1 MNECKQSN
9 LGLNKIIG
17 FYAMKKT
24 QQPTFTSV
32 LSINPYKETYFIGT
46 SGKLSQSKSMSFS
59 KTQYTMSFLNTNDFL
74 TALIGVS
81 KNIPDD
87 DLAFAI
93 ENKVYEELALDM
105 AIEYNIQFIESGHQ
119 LDEKERYFH
128 VFIVDPLTMDET
140 FEESIEKIKYLDQ
153 IVPVPLLLKGLYQR
167 EIVTEVGVHC
177 FIYFQDND
185 AFFTIYNDQ
194 EFVYTKSLKYS
205 IKMMH
210 ERFCELYGE
219 QVAFGLFMELL
230 SSDGLASENKEYQR
244 DLIKLF
250 GELFLH
256 INDVLTYAKRA
267 FELETIDQIYIGSQI
282 GAIAGLDEYSQTYLG
297 LVSKSF
303 DFDYGF
309 DTNGV
314 YVDQVHQMMHIY
326 TMTESDERYECNFS
340 LYPRPPKF
348 MQRASGKLISI
359 IGIAVVVAFAY
370 PVGFWG
376 LTFAE
381 ELNKSLLDTEFN
393 EVHSVKTTREATI
406 NLKTIEKNAVNKLVE
421 AEQSELDRQMNTLT
435 KIHDVKV
442 NYPMKAKLITE
453 FAGDL
458 NKYGVK
464 LQKLTYNE
472 KEAFK
477 GFTFHMVSQR
487 DKQITRLL
495 EYLTKKKTSRFH
507 FILEEITFDEEKQR
521 YLSEMKAVLK

>member
-1 MNECKQSN
+1 MN
-9 LGLNKIIG
+9 
-17 FYAMKKT
+17 KT

-32 LSINPYKETYFIGT
+32 LSINPYKETFYLGS
-46 SGKLSQSKSMSFS
+46 SGRLEQVKSINFS
-59 KTQYTMSFLNTNDFL
+59 KTQYTMSYLNTNDFL

-105 AIEYNIQFIESGHQ
+105 AVEYNVQFIESGHQ
-119 LDEKERYFH
+119 LDDKERYFH
-128 VFIVDPLTMDET
+128 VFIVDPLTVDET
-140 FEESIEKIKYLDQ
+140 FENTVNQIKYIDQ
-153 IVPVPLLLKGLYQR
+153 IVPVPLLMKGLYQR

-219 QVAFGLFMELL
+219 QVAFPLFMELL
-230 SSDGLASENKEYQR
+230 SSDGLSSDNKEYQR

-256 INDVLTYAKRA
+256 INDVLTYSKRA
-267 FELETIDQIYIGSQI
+267 FELESIDQIYIGSQI

-297 LVSKSF
+297 LISKPF

-309 DTNGV
+309 DTNNL
-314 YVDQVHQMMHIY
+314 YVDQVHQMMHLY
-326 TMTESDERYECNFS
+326 TMTESEERYECNFS

-348 MQRASGKLISI
+348 LQRSSGKLIAVV
-359 IGIAVVVAFAY
+359 GIALVFAFSYPVAF
-370 PVGFWG
+370 WS

-381 ELNKSLLDTEFN
+381 ELNKSLLDTEYN
-393 EVHSVKTTREATI
+393 ELHSIKTTREATI
-406 NLKTIEKNAVNKLVE
+406 NLKTVEKNAVTKLVD
-421 AEQSELDRQMNTLT
+421 AEQTELDRQMNTLS

-442 NYPMKAKLITE
+442 NYPMKAKLTTE
-453 FAGDL
+453 FAADL
-458 NKYGVK
+458 NKYNVK
-464 LQKLTYNE
+464 LQKLAYNE
-472 KEAFK
+472 TDDFK
-477 GFTFHMVSQR
+477 GFTFYMVSEK
-487 DKQITRLL
+487 DKEITLLL

-507 FILEEITFDEEKQR
+507 FVLEEIKFDEEKQR

>member
-1 MNECKQSN
+1 MS
-9 LGLNKIIG
+9 
-17 FYAMKKT
+17 KT

-32 LSINPYKETYFIGT
+32 LSINPYKETFYIGS
-46 SGKLSQSKSMSFS
+46 SGKLNQVKSASFS
-59 KTQYTMSFLNTNDFL
+59 KTQYTMSYLNTNDFL

-81 KNIPDD
+81 KNIPDE

-105 AIEYNIQFIESGHQ
+105 AIEYNVQYIESGHQ
-119 LDEKERYFH
+119 LDEKDRYFH

-140 FEESIEKIKYLDQ
+140 FETTVEKIKYIDQ

-177 FIYFQDND
+177 YIYFQDND

-219 QVAFGLFMELL
+219 QVGYTLFIELL
-230 SSDGLASENKEYQR
+230 SSDGLGSENKEYQR

-282 GAIAGLDEYSQTYLG
+282 GAITGLDEYSQTYLG
-297 LVSKSF
+297 LISKAF

-309 DTNGV
+309 DTKGQ
-314 YVDQVHQMMHIY
+314 YVDQVHQLMHLY
-326 TMTESDERYECNFS
+326 TMTESEERYECDFS

-348 MQRASGKLISI
+348 MQRASGKLIAVS
-359 IGIAVVVAFAY
+359 GIALVIAFAY
-370 PVGFWG
+370 PVGFWS

-381 ELNKSLLDTEFN
+381 EMNKAMLDTEYN
-393 EVHSVKTTREATI
+393 EVHSIKTTREATI
-406 NLKTIEKNAVNKLVE
+406 KLKTVEKNAVTKLVN
-421 AEQSELDRQMNTLT
+421 AEQAELDRQMDTLT

-442 NYPMKAKLITE
+442 NYPMKAKLTTE
-453 FAGDL
+453 FAADL
-458 NKYGVK
+458 NKYKVK
-464 LQKLTYNE
+464 LQKLSYHETEN
-472 KEAFK
+472 FK
-477 GFTFHMVSQR
+477 GFIFNMVSNK
-487 DKQITRLL
+487 DKDITLLL
-495 EYLTKKKTSRFH
+495 EYLTSKKTSRFY
-507 FILEEITFDEEKQR
+507 FILEEIEYDEEKKR

>member
-1 MNECKQSN
+1 MS
-9 LGLNKIIG
+9 
-17 FYAMKKT
+17 KT

-32 LSINPYKETYFIGT
+32 LSINPYKETFYVGS
-46 SGKLSQSKSMSFS
+46 SGKLEQVKSINFS
-59 KTQYTMSFLNTNDFL
+59 KTQYTMSYLNTHDFL

-81 KNIPDD
+81 KNIPDE

-105 AIEYNIQFIESGHQ
+105 AIEYNVQFIESGHQ

-140 FEESIEKIKYLDQ
+140 FETSVEKVKYIDQ

-177 FIYFQDND
+177 YIYFQDND

-194 EFVYTKSLKYS
+194 EFVYTKTLKYS

-219 QVAFGLFMELL
+219 QVNFSLFMELL
-230 SSDGLASENKEYQR
+230 SSEGLSSESKEYQR

-267 FELETIDQIYIGSQI
+267 FELETIDQIYIGSQL

-297 LVSKSF
+297 LISKSF

-309 DTNGV
+309 DTNGQ
-314 YVDQVHQMMHIY
+314 YVDQVHQLIHLY
-326 TMTESDERYECNFS
+326 TMTESEERYECNFS

-348 MQRASGKLISI
+348 MQRASGKLIAIS
-359 IGIAVVVAFAY
+359 GVALVLAFSY
-370 PVGFWG
+370 PVFFWS

-381 ELNKSLLDTEFN
+381 ELNKSMLDTEYN

-406 NLKTIEKNAVNKLVE
+406 NLKTVEKKAVTKLVD
-421 AEQSELDRQMNTLT
+421 AEQSELDRQMYTLA

-442 NYPMKAKLITE
+442 NYPMKAKLTTE
-453 FAGDL
+453 FAADL
-458 NKYGVK
+458 NKYKVK
-464 LQKLTYNE
+464 LQKLSYHET
-472 KEAFK
+472 KDFK
-477 GFTFHMVSQR
+477 GFTFSMISEK
-487 DKQITRLL
+487 DKDITLLL
-495 EYLTKKKTSRFH
+495 EYLTSKKTSRFH
-507 FILEEITFDEEKQR
+507 FILEEIAYDEEKKH

>member
-1 MNECKQSN
+1 MS
-9 LGLNKIIG
+9 
-17 FYAMKKT
+17 KT

-32 LSINPYKETYFIGT
+32 LSINPYKETFFVGS
-46 SGKLSQSKSMSFS
+46 SGKLEQVKSISFS
-59 KTQYTMSFLNTNDFL
+59 KTQYTMSYLNTHDFL

-81 KNIPDD
+81 KNIPDE

-105 AIEYNIQFIESGHQ
+105 AIEYNVQFIESGHQ

-140 FEESIEKIKYLDQ
+140 FETTVDKVKYIDQ

-177 FIYFQDND
+177 YIYFQDND

-194 EFVYTKSLKYS
+194 EFVYTKTLKYS

-219 QVAFGLFMELL
+219 QVSFALFMELL

-297 LVSKSF
+297 LISKSF

-309 DTNGV
+309 NTNGQ
-314 YVDQVHQMMHIY
+314 YVDQVHQLIHLY
-326 TMTESDERYECNFS
+326 TMTESEERYECNFS

-348 MQRASGKLISI
+348 MQRASGKLIAIS
-359 IGIAVVVAFAY
+359 GVALVLAFSYPVAF
-370 PVGFWG
+370 WS

-381 ELNKSLLDTEFN
+381 EMNKSMLDTEYN

-406 NLKTIEKNAVNKLVE
+406 KLKTVEKNAVTKLVD
-421 AEQSELDRQMNTLT
+421 AEQAELDRQMNTLT

-442 NYPMKAKLITE
+442 NYPMKAKLTTE
-453 FAGDL
+453 FAADL
-458 NKYGVK
+458 NKYKVK
-464 LQKLTYNE
+464 LQKLSYHETE
-472 KEAFK
+472 GFK
-477 GFTFHMVSQR
+477 GFTFNMISEK
-487 DKQITRLL
+487 DKDITLLL
-495 EYLTKKKTSRFH
+495 EYLTSKKTSRFH
-507 FILEEITFDEEKQR
+507 FILEEIAYDEEKKH

>member
-1 MNECKQSN
+1 MN
-9 LGLNKIIG
+9 
-17 FYAMKKT
+17 KT

-32 LSINPYKETYFIGT
+32 LSLNPYKESFYIGS
-46 SGKLSQSKSMSFS
+46 SGKLEQVRSINFS
-59 KTQYTMSFLNTNDFL
+59 KTQYAMSFLNTNDFL
-74 TALIGVS
+74 TALIGIS
-81 KNIPDD
+81 KNIPDE
-87 DLAFAI
+87 DLSFAI

-105 AIEYNIQFIESGHQ
+105 AVEYNIQFIESGHQ
-119 LDEKERYFH
+119 LDDKERYFH

-140 FEESIEKIKYLDQ
+140 FENIVDKIKYIDQ

-219 QVAFGLFMELL
+219 QIAYSLFIDLL
-230 SSDGLASENKEYQR
+230 SGAGLSSENKEHQR

-267 FELETIDQIYIGSQI
+267 FELESIDQVYIGSQI
-282 GAIAGLDEYSQTYLG
+282 GSIAGLDEYSQTYLG
-297 LVSKSF
+297 LISKPF

-309 DTNGV
+309 DTNSQ
-314 YVDQVHQMMHIY
+314 YVDQIHQLMHLY
-326 TMTESDERYECNFS
+326 TMTESEERYECNFS

-348 MQRASGKLISI
+348 LQRNSGKLIAVA
-359 IGIAVVVAFAY
+359 GIALVVAFAY
-370 PVGFWG
+370 PVTFWS

-381 ELNKSLLDTEFN
+381 ELNKAILDSEYA
-393 EVHSVKTTREATI
+393 EVHSIKTTREATI
-406 NLKTIEKNAVNKLVE
+406 NLKTVEKNAVTKLVQ
-421 AEQSELDRQMNTLT
+421 AEQEELDRQMNTLS
-435 KIHDVKV
+435 KIHEVKV
-442 NYPMKAKLITE
+442 NYPMKAKLTTE
-453 FAGDL
+453 FAADL
-458 NKYGVK
+458 NKYQVK
-464 LQKLTYNE
+464 LQKLTYHE
-472 KEAFK
+472 TDGFK
-477 GFTFHMVSQR
+477 GFTFYMISQK
-487 DKQITRLL
+487 DKDITRLL
-495 EYLTKKKTSRFH
+495 EYLTAKKTSRFH
-507 FILEEITFDEEKQR
+507 FMLEEILYDEEKKH

>member
-1 MNECKQSN
+1 MN
-9 LGLNKIIG
+9 
-17 FYAMKKT
+17 KT

-32 LSINPYKETYFIGT
+32 LSLNPYKETYYIGS
-46 SGKLSQSKSMSFS
+46 SGKLEQVTSINFS
-59 KTQYTMSFLNTNDFL
+59 KTQYAMSFLNTNDFL

-81 KNIPDD
+81 KNIPDE
-87 DLAFAI
+87 DLSFAI

-140 FEESIEKIKYLDQ
+140 FEKTVDQIKYIDQ

-177 FIYFQDND
+177 YIYFQDND

-219 QVAFGLFMELL
+219 QIAFALFIELL
-230 SSDGLASENKEYQR
+230 SGAGLSSENKEYQR

-267 FELETIDQIYIGSQI
+267 FELESVDQVYIGSQI
-282 GAIAGLDEYSQTYLG
+282 GSIAGLDEYSQTYLG
-297 LVSKSF
+297 LISKPF

-309 DTNGV
+309 DTNEQ
-314 YVDQVHQMMHIY
+314 YVDQIHQLIHLY
-326 TMTESDERYECNFS
+326 TMTESEERYECNFS

-348 MQRASGKLISI
+348 LQRNSGKLI
-359 IGIAVVVAFAY
+359 AVAGMALVVAFAY
-370 PVGFWG
+370 PVTFWS

-381 ELNKSLLDTEFN
+381 ELNKAILDSEYA
-393 EVHSVKTTREATI
+393 EVHSIKTTREATI
-406 NLKTIEKNAVNKLVE
+406 NLKTVEKNAVTKLVQ
-421 AEQSELDRQMNTLT
+421 AEQTELDRQMNTLA
-435 KIHDVKV
+435 KIHEVKV
-442 NYPMKAKLITE
+442 NYPMKAKLTTE
-453 FAGDL
+453 FAADL
-458 NKYGVK
+458 NKYKVK
-464 LQKLTYNE
+464 LQKLTYH
-472 KEAFK
+472 EAEGFK
-477 GFTFHMVSQR
+477 GFTFYMISQK
-487 DKQITRLL
+487 DKDITLLL
-495 EYLTKKKTSRFH
+495 EYLTSKKTSRFH
-507 FILEEITFDEEKQR
+507 FILEEIQYDEDKKH

>member
-1 MNECKQSN
+1 MSN
-9 LGLNKIIG
+9 
-17 FYAMKKT
+17 T

-32 LSINPYKETYFIGT
+32 LSINPYKETFYSGS
-46 SGKLSQSKSMSFS
+46 SGKLEQVKSINFS
-59 KTQYTMSFLNTNDFL
+59 KTQYTMAYLNTNDFL

-81 KNIPDD
+81 KNIPDE
-87 DLAFAI
+87 DLSFAI

-140 FEESIEKIKYLDQ
+140 FEASVEKIKYIDQ

-219 QVAFGLFMELL
+219 QVGFSLFMELL
-230 SSDGLASENKEYQR
+230 SSEGLGSENKEYQR

-297 LVSKSF
+297 LISKSF

-309 DTNGV
+309 DTNGQ
-314 YVDQVHQMMHIY
+314 YVDQVHQMMHLY
-326 TMTESDERYECNFS
+326 TMTESEERYECNFS
-340 LYPRPPKF
+340 IYPRPPKF
-348 MQRASGKLISI
+348 LQRASGKLIAIS
-359 IGIAVVVAFAY
+359 GIALVVAFSY
-370 PVGFWG
+370 PVFFWS

-381 ELNKSLLDTEFN
+381 ELNKSMLDTEYN
-393 EVHSVKTTREATI
+393 EVHSIKTTREATI
-406 NLKTIEKNAVNKLVE
+406 NLKTVEKKAVTKLVD
-421 AEQSELDRQMNTLT
+421 AEQAELDRQMSTLT

-442 NYPMKAKLITE
+442 NYPMKAKLTTE
-453 FAGDL
+453 FSADL
-458 NKYGVK
+458 NKFKVK
-464 LQKLTYNE
+464 LQKLSYHETEN
-472 KEAFK
+472 FK
-477 GFTFHMVSQR
+477 GYIFNMVSNK
-487 DKQITRLL
+487 DKDITRLL
-495 EYLTKKKTSRFH
+495 EYLTSKKTSRFY
-507 FILEEITFDEEKQR
+507 FILEEIAYDEEKKR

>member
-1 MNECKQSN
+1 MS
-9 LGLNKIIG
+9 
-17 FYAMKKT
+17 KT

-32 LSINPYKETYFIGT
+32 LSINPYKETFFIGS
-46 SGKLSQSKSMSFS
+46 SGKLEQVKSSSYSKS
-59 KTQYTMSFLNTNDFL
+59 QYVMAYLNTNDFL
-74 TALIGVS
+74 TALISVS
-81 KNIPDD
+81 KNIPDE
-87 DLAFAI
+87 DLSFAI

-140 FEESIEKIKYLDQ
+140 FENSVERVKYIDQ

-219 QVAFGLFMELL
+219 QVAFPLFMELL

-267 FELETIDQIYIGSQI
+267 FELESIDQIYIGSQI
-282 GAIAGLDEYSQTYLG
+282 GSIAGLDEYSQTYLG
-297 LVSKSF
+297 LISKSF

-309 DTNGV
+309 DTNGQ
-314 YVDQVHQMMHIY
+314 YVDQIHQLMHLY
-326 TMTESDERYECNFS
+326 TMTESEERYESNFS

-348 MQRASGKLISI
+348 LERASGKLIAISGVALVI
-359 IGIAVVVAFAY
+359 AFAY
-370 PVGFWG
+370 PVGFWS

-381 ELNKSLLDTEFN
+381 EMNKAMLDTEYN
-393 EVHSVKTTREATI
+393 EVHSIKTTREATI
-406 NLKTIEKNAVNKLVE
+406 NLKTIERDAVTKLVN
-421 AEQSELDRQMNTLT
+421 AEQAELDRQMNTLS

-442 NYPMKAKLITE
+442 NYPMKAKLTTE

-458 NKYGVK
+458 NRFKVK
-464 LQKLTYNE
+464 LQQLSYHETE
-472 KEAFK
+472 DFK
-477 GFTFHMVSQR
+477 GFTFYMISEK
-487 DKQITRLL
+487 DKDITRLL
-495 EYLTKKKTSRFH
+495 EYLTSKKTSRFH
-507 FILEEITFDEEKQR
+507 FVLEEIAYDEEKKR

>member
-1 MNECKQSN
+1 MS
-9 LGLNKIIG
+9 
-17 FYAMKKT
+17 KT

-32 LSINPYKETYFIGT
+32 LSINPYKETFFVGS
-46 SGKLSQSKSMSFS
+46 SGKLEQVKSISFS
-59 KTQYTMSFLNTNDFL
+59 KTQYTMSYLNTHDFL

-81 KNIPDD
+81 KNIPDE

-105 AIEYNIQFIESGHQ
+105 AIEYNVQFIESGHQ

-140 FEESIEKIKYLDQ
+140 FETTVDKVKYIDQ

-167 EIVTEVGVHC
+167 DIVTEVGVHC
-177 FIYFQDND
+177 YIYFQDND

-194 EFVYTKSLKYS
+194 EFVYTKTLKYS

-219 QVAFGLFMELL
+219 QVSFALFMELL

-297 LVSKSF
+297 LISKSF

-309 DTNGV
+309 NTNGQ
-314 YVDQVHQMMHIY
+314 YVDQVHQLIHLY
-326 TMTESDERYECNFS
+326 TMTESEERYECNFS

-348 MQRASGKLISI
+348 MQRASGKLIAIS
-359 IGIAVVVAFAY
+359 GVALVLAFSYPVAF
-370 PVGFWG
+370 WS

-381 ELNKSLLDTEFN
+381 EMNKSMLDTEYN

-406 NLKTIEKNAVNKLVE
+406 KLKTVEKNAVTKLVD
-421 AEQSELDRQMNTLT
+421 AEQAELDRQMNTLT

-442 NYPMKAKLITE
+442 NYPMKAKLTTE
-453 FAGDL
+453 FAADL
-458 NKYGVK
+458 NKYKVK
-464 LQKLTYNE
+464 LQKLSYHETE
-472 KEAFK
+472 DFK
-477 GFTFHMVSQR
+477 GFTFNMISEK
-487 DKQITRLL
+487 DKDITLLL
-495 EYLTKKKTSRFH
+495 EYLTSKKTSRFY
-507 FILEEITFDEEKQR
+507 FILEEIAYDEEKKH

>member
-1 MNECKQSN
+1 MS
-9 LGLNKIIG
+9 
-17 FYAMKKT
+17 KT

-32 LSINPYKETYFIGT
+32 LSINPYKETFFLGS
-46 SGKLSQSKSMSFS
+46 SGKLEQAKSISYSKS
-59 KTQYTMSFLNTNDFL
+59 QYVMAYLNTNDFL
-74 TALIGVS
+74 TALISVS
-81 KNIPDD
+81 KNIPDE
-87 DLAFAI
+87 DLTFAI

-105 AIEYNIQFIESGHQ
+105 AIEYSVQFVESAHQ

-140 FEESIEKIKYLDQ
+140 FESSVEKIKYIDQ

-177 FIYFQDND
+177 YIYFQDND

-219 QVAFGLFMELL
+219 QVAFSLFMELL

-282 GAIAGLDEYSQTYLG
+282 GSIAGLDEYSQTYLG
-297 LVSKSF
+297 LISKSF

-309 DTNGV
+309 ETNGQ
-314 YVDQVHQMMHIY
+314 YVDQIHQLMHLY
-326 TMTESDERYECNFS
+326 TMTESEERYESNFS
-340 LYPRPPKF
+340 VYPRPPKF
-348 MQRASGKLISI
+348 LQRASGKLIATT
-359 IGIAVVVAFAY
+359 AVALLVAFAY
-370 PVGFWG
+370 PAGFWG

-381 ELNKSLLDTEFN
+381 ELKKSILDTEYN
-393 EVHSVKTTREATI
+393 EVHSIKTTREATI
-406 NLKTIEKNAVNKLVE
+406 NLKTIERDAVTKLVN
-421 AEQSELDRQMNTLT
+421 AEQTELDRQMNTLT

-442 NYPMKAKLITE
+442 NYPMKAKLTTE
-453 FAGDL
+453 FAADL
-458 NKYGVK
+458 NKYKVK
-464 LQKLTYNE
+464 LQKLSYHE
-472 KEAFK
+472 SEGFK
-477 GFTFHMVSQR
+477 GFTFYMVSEK
-487 DKQITRLL
+487 DKDITRLL
-495 EYLTKKKTSRFH
+495 GYLTSKKTSRFN
-507 FILEEITFDEEKQR
+507 FRLEEIAYDEEKKR

>member
-1 MNECKQSN
+1 MS
-9 LGLNKIIG
+9 
-17 FYAMKKT
+17 KT

-32 LSINPYKETYFIGT
+32 LSINPYKESFYVGS
-46 SGKLSQSKSMSFS
+46 SGKLEQVKSINFS
-59 KTQYTMSFLNTNDFL
+59 KTQYTMAYLNTHDFL

-81 KNIPDD
+81 KNIPDE

-140 FEESIEKIKYLDQ
+140 FETTVDQVKYIDQ

-177 FIYFQDND
+177 YIYFQDND

-194 EFVYTKSLKYS
+194 EFVYTKTLKYS

-219 QVAFGLFMELL
+219 QVSFALFMELL
-230 SSDGLASENKEYQR
+230 SSEGLASENKEYQR

-297 LVSKSF
+297 LISKSF

-309 DTNGV
+309 DTNGQ
-314 YVDQVHQMMHIY
+314 YVDQVHQMIHLY
-326 TMTESDERYECNFS
+326 TMTESEERYECNFS

-348 MQRASGKLISI
+348 LQRASGKLIAIS
-359 IGIAVVVAFAY
+359 GIALVLAFSYPVAF
-370 PVGFWG
+370 WS

-381 ELNKSLLDTEFN
+381 ELNKSMLDTEYN

-406 NLKTIEKNAVNKLVE
+406 NLKTVEKNAVTKLVD
-421 AEQSELDRQMNTLT
+421 AEQTELDRQMNTLA

-442 NYPMKAKLITE
+442 NYPMKAKLATE
-453 FAGDL
+453 FAADL
-458 NKYGVK
+458 NKYKVK
-464 LQKLTYNE
+464 LQKLSYHET
-472 KEAFK
+472 KDFK
-477 GFTFHMVSQR
+477 GFTFSMISQK
-487 DKQITRLL
+487 DKDITLLL
-495 EYLTKKKTSRFH
+495 EYLTSKKTSRFH
-507 FILEEITFDEEKQR
+507 FILEEIAYDEEKKH

>member
-1 MNECKQSN
+1 MS
-9 LGLNKIIG
+9 
-17 FYAMKKT
+17 KT

-32 LSINPYKETYFIGT
+32 LSINPYKETFYSGS
-46 SGKLSQSKSMSFS
+46 SGKLEQVKSINFS
-59 KTQYTMSFLNTNDFL
+59 KTQYTMAYLNTNDFL

-81 KNIPDD
+81 KNIPDE

-105 AIEYNIQFIESGHQ
+105 AIEYNVQFIESGHQ

-140 FEESIEKIKYLDQ
+140 FEATVDKIKYIDQ

-177 FIYFQDND
+177 YIYFQDND

-219 QVAFGLFMELL
+219 QVGFSLFMELL
-230 SSDGLASENKEYQR
+230 SSEGLASENKEYQR

-282 GAIAGLDEYSQTYLG
+282 GAITGLDEYSQTYLG
-297 LVSKSF
+297 LISKSF

-309 DTNGV
+309 DTNGQ
-314 YVDQVHQMMHIY
+314 YVDQVHQMMHLY
-326 TMTESDERYECNFS
+326 TMTESEERYECNFS

-348 MQRASGKLISI
+348 LQRASGKLIAI
-359 IGIAVVVAFAY
+359 TGIALVVAFAY
-370 PVGFWG
+370 PVAFWS

-381 ELNKSLLDTEFN
+381 ELNKSMLDTEYN
-393 EVHSVKTTREATI
+393 EVHSIKTTREATI
-406 NLKTIEKNAVNKLVE
+406 NLKTVEKNAVTKLVD
-421 AEQSELDRQMNTLT
+421 AEQAELDRQMNTLT

-442 NYPMKAKLITE
+442 NYPMKAKLTTE
-453 FAGDL
+453 FSADL
-458 NKYGVK
+458 NKYKVK
-464 LQKLTYNE
+464 LQKLSYHETE
-472 KEAFK
+472 GFK
-477 GFTFHMVSQR
+477 GFIFNMVSEK
-487 DKQITRLL
+487 DKDITRLL
-495 EYLTKKKTSRFH
+495 EYLTSKKTSRFH
-507 FILEEITFDEEKQR
+507 FILEEIAYDEEKKR

>member
-1 MNECKQSN
+1 MSN
-9 LGLNKIIG
+9 
-17 FYAMKKT
+17 T

-32 LSINPYKETYFIGT
+32 LSINPYKETYYLGS
-46 SGKLSQSKSMSFS
+46 SGALEEVKSIDFS
-59 KTQYTMSFLNTNDFL
+59 KTQYTMSYLNTNDFL

-81 KNIPDD
+81 KNIPDE

-105 AIEYNIQFIESGHQ
+105 AVEYSIQFIESGHQ
-119 LDEKERYFH
+119 IDDKERYFH
-128 VFIVDPLTMDET
+128 IFIVDPLTMDET
-140 FEESIEKIKYLDQ
+140 FESTIEKIKYLDQ
-153 IVPVPLLLKGLYQR
+153 IVPVPLLIKGLYER
-167 EIVTEVGVHC
+167 EIVTDVGVHC
-177 FIYFQDND
+177 YIYFQDND

-205 IKMMH
+205 IKLMH

-219 QVAFGLFMELL
+219 QVNYDLFMELL

-282 GAIAGLDEYSQTYLG
+282 GSIAGLDEYSQTYLG
-297 LVSKSF
+297 LTSKSF

-309 DTNGV
+309 DTNGK
-314 YVDQVHQMMHIY
+314 YVDQIHQLMHLY
-326 TMTESDERYECNFS
+326 TMTDSEERYECNFS
-340 LYPRPPKF
+340 IYPRPPKF
-348 MQRASGKLISI
+348 MDRASGKLIVI
-359 IGIAVVVAFAY
+359 AGIALVVAFAY
-370 PVGFWG
+370 PVAFWS

-381 ELNKSLLDTEFN
+381 QLNKSLLDTEYN
-393 EVHSVKTTREATI
+393 EVHSIKTTREATI
-406 NLKTIEKNAVNKLVE
+406 NLKTIERNAVKKLVDE
-421 AEQSELDRQMNTLT
+421 EKSELDRQMNTLT

-458 NKYGVK
+458 NRFKVK
-464 LQKLTYNE
+464 LQKLSYHETGD
-472 KEAFK
+472 FK
-477 GFTFHMVSQR
+477 GFTFYMISKK
-487 DKQITRLL
+487 DKDITRLL
-495 EYLTKKKTSRFH
+495 EYLTAKKTSRFL
-507 FILEEITFDEEKQR
+507 FKLEEIAYDEEKKQ

>member
-1 MNECKQSN
+1 MSN
-9 LGLNKIIG
+9 
-17 FYAMKKT
+17 T

-32 LSINPYKETYFIGT
+32 LSINPYKETFYVGS
-46 SGKLSQSKSMSFS
+46 SGKLAQVKSASFS
-59 KTQYTMSFLNTNDFL
+59 KTQYTMAYLNTNDFL

-81 KNIPDD
+81 KNIPDE

-105 AIEYNIQFIESGHQ
+105 AIEYNVQFIESGHQ
-119 LDEKERYFH
+119 LDEKERFFH

-140 FEESIEKIKYLDQ
+140 FETTVDDIKYIDQ
-153 IVPVPLLLKGLYQR
+153 IVPVPLLIKGLYQR

-177 FIYFQDND
+177 YIYFQDND

-205 IKMMH
+205 IKLMH

-219 QVAFGLFMELL
+219 QVSVALFMELL
-230 SSDGLASENKEYQR
+230 SSDGLSSENKEYQR

-282 GAIAGLDEYSQTYLG
+282 GSIAGLDEYSQTYLG
-297 LVSKSF
+297 LISKSF

-309 DTNGV
+309 DTNGQ
-314 YVDQVHQMMHIY
+314 YVDQVHQMMHLY
-326 TMTESDERYECNFS
+326 TMTESEERYECNFS

-348 MQRASGKLISI
+348 MQRASGKLIAVS
-359 IGIAVVVAFAY
+359 GIALLVAFSY
-370 PVGFWG
+370 PVAFWS

-381 ELNKSLLDTEFN
+381 ELNKSLLDTEYN
-393 EVHSVKTTREATI
+393 EVHSIKTTREATI
-406 NLKTIEKNAVNKLVE
+406 NLKTVEKNAVTKLVE
-421 AEQSELDRQMNTLT
+421 AEQTELDRQMNTLS

-453 FAGDL
+453 FAADL
-458 NKYGVK
+458 NKYNVK
-464 LQKLTYNE
+464 LVELAYNE
-472 KEAFK
+472 TEEFK
-477 GFTFHMVSQR
+477 GFTFYMISHT
-487 DKQITRLL
+487 DKDITRLL
-495 EYLTKKKTSRFH
+495 EYLTKKKTTRFH
-507 FILEEITFDEEKQR
+507 FVLEEIEYDEEKKR

>member
-1 MNECKQSN
+1 MS
-9 LGLNKIIG
+9 
-17 FYAMKKT
+17 KT

-32 LSINPYKETYFIGT
+32 LSINPYKETYYIGS
-46 SGKLSQSKSMSFS
+46 SGKLEQVKSSSYSKS
-59 KTQYTMSFLNTNDFL
+59 QYVMAYLNTNDFL

-81 KNIPDD
+81 KNIPDE
-87 DLAFAI
+87 DLSFAV

-105 AIEYNIQFIESGHQ
+105 AVEYNIQFIESGHQ

-140 FEESIEKIKYLDQ
+140 FENSVERVKYIDQ

-177 FIYFQDND
+177 YIYFQDND

-219 QVAFGLFMELL
+219 QVGFPLFMELL

-267 FELETIDQIYIGSQI
+267 FELESIDQIYIGSQI
-282 GAIAGLDEYSQTYLG
+282 GSIAGLDEYSQTYLG
-297 LVSKSF
+297 LISKSF

-309 DTNGV
+309 DTNGQ
-314 YVDQVHQMMHIY
+314 YVDQVHQLMHLY
-326 TMTESDERYECNFS
+326 TMTESEERYESNFS

-348 MQRASGKLISI
+348 LQRASGKLIAVSAVALL
-359 IGIAVVVAFAY
+359 IAFSYPVAF
-370 PVGFWG
+370 WS

-381 ELNKSLLDTEFN
+381 ELNKSMLDTEYN
-393 EVHSVKTTREATI
+393 EVHSIKTTREATI
-406 NLKTIEKNAVNKLVE
+406 NLKTIERDAVTKLVN
-421 AEQSELDRQMNTLT
+421 AEQAELDRQMNTLT

-442 NYPMKAKLITE
+442 NYPMKAKLTTE

-458 NKYGVK
+458 NKFKVK
-464 LQKLTYNE
+464 LQKLSYHET
-472 KEAFK
+472 KDFK
-477 GFTFHMVSQR
+477 GFIFNMVSEK
-487 DKQITRLL
+487 DKDITRLL
-495 EYLTKKKTSRFH
+495 EYLTSKKTTRFQ
-507 FILEEITFDEEKQR
+507 FRLEEIAYDEEKKR

>member
-1 MNECKQSN
+1 MSN
-9 LGLNKIIG
+9 
-17 FYAMKKT
+17 T

-32 LSINPYKETYFIGT
+32 LSINPYKESFYVGA
-46 SGKLSQSKSMSFS
+46 SGKLEQVKSINFS
-59 KTQYTMSFLNTNDFL
+59 KTQYTMAYLNTNDFL

-81 KNIPDD
+81 KNIPDE

-105 AIEYNIQFIESGHQ
+105 AVEYNIQFIEAGHQ
-119 LDEKERYFH
+119 LDEKERFFH

-140 FEESIEKIKYLDQ
+140 FETTVEKIKYIDY

-167 EIVTEVGVHC
+167 EIVTDVGAHC

-194 EFVYTKSLKYS
+194 EFVYTKTLKYT

-219 QVAFGLFMELL
+219 QVSFTLFMELL
-230 SSDGLASENKEYQR
+230 SSEGLSSENKEYQR

-282 GAIAGLDEYSQTYLG
+282 GSIAGLDEYSQTYLG
-297 LVSKSF
+297 LISKSF
-303 DFDYGF
+303 DFNYGF
-309 DTNGV
+309 DTNGQ
-314 YVDQVHQMMHIY
+314 YVDQIHQMMHLY

-348 MQRASGKLISI
+348 LQRASGKLIATT
-359 IGIAVVVAFAY
+359 GVALVVAFAY
-370 PVGFWG
+370 PVAYWS

-381 ELNKSLLDTEFN
+381 QLNKAMLDTEYN

-406 NLKTIEKNAVNKLVE
+406 NIKTVEKNAVNKLVD
-421 AEQSELDRQMNTLT
+421 AEQAELERQMNTLT

-442 NYPMKAKLITE
+442 NYPMKAKLTTE

-458 NKYGVK
+458 NKYKVK
-464 LQKLTYNE
+464 LQKLSYHEDEN
-472 KEAFK
+472 FK
-477 GFTFHMVSQR
+477 GFIFNMVSEK
-487 DKQITRLL
+487 DKDITRLL
-495 EYLTKKKTSRFH
+495 EYLTAKKTSRFH
-507 FILEEITFDEEKQR
+507 FILEEIAYDEEKKH
-521 YLSEMKAVLK
+521 YLSQMKAVLK

>member
-1 MNECKQSN
+1 MS
-9 LGLNKIIG
+9 
-17 FYAMKKT
+17 KT

-32 LSINPYKETYFIGT
+32 LSINPYKETYFIGS
-46 SGKLSQSKSMSFS
+46 SGKLEQVKSISFS
-59 KTQYTMSFLNTNDFL
+59 KTQYTMAYLNTHDFL

-81 KNIPDD
+81 KNIPDE

-105 AIEYNIQFIESGHQ
+105 AVEYNVQFIESGHQ

-140 FEESIEKIKYLDQ
+140 FEATVDKVKYIDQ

-194 EFVYTKSLKYS
+194 EFVYTKTLKYS

-219 QVAFGLFMELL
+219 QVSFALFMELL
-230 SSDGLASENKEYQR
+230 SSEGLASENKEYQR

-297 LVSKSF
+297 LISKSF

-309 DTNGV
+309 DTKGQ
-314 YVDQVHQMMHIY
+314 YVDQVHQLIHLY
-326 TMTESDERYECNFS
+326 TMTESEERYECNFS

-348 MQRASGKLISI
+348 LQRASGKLISI
-359 IGIAVVVAFAY
+359 SAIALVLAFAY
-370 PVGFWG
+370 PVAFWS

-381 ELNKSLLDTEFN
+381 ELNKSMLDTEYN

-406 NLKTIEKNAVNKLVE
+406 NLKTVEKNAVTKLVD
-421 AEQSELDRQMNTLT
+421 AEQAELDRQMNTLA

-442 NYPMKAKLITE
+442 NYPMKAKLTTE

-458 NKYGVK
+458 NKYKVK
-464 LQKLTYNE
+464 LQRLSYHETKD
-472 KEAFK
+472 FK
-477 GFTFHMVSQR
+477 GFTFNMISEK
-487 DKQITRLL
+487 DKDITLLL
-495 EYLTKKKTSRFH
+495 EYLTSKKTSRFH
-507 FILEEITFDEEKQR
+507 FILEEIAYDEEKKH

>member
-1 MNECKQSN
+1 MN
-9 LGLNKIIG
+9 
-17 FYAMKKT
+17 KT

-32 LSINPYKETYFIGT
+32 LSLNPYKETFYIGS
-46 SGKLSQSKSMSFS
+46 SGKLEQVSSINFS
-59 KTQYTMSFLNTNDFL
+59 KTQYAISFLNTNDFL

-81 KNIPDD
+81 KNIPDE
-87 DLAFAI
+87 DLSFAI

-105 AIEYNIQFIESGHQ
+105 AVEYNIQFIESGHQ

-140 FEESIEKIKYLDQ
+140 FENIVDQIKYIDQ

-177 FIYFQDND
+177 YIYFQDND

-219 QVAFGLFMELL
+219 QIAYPLFIELL
-230 SSDGLASENKEYQR
+230 SGAGLSSENREYQR

-267 FELETIDQIYIGSQI
+267 FELESVDQVYIGSQI
-282 GAIAGLDEYSQTYLG
+282 GSIAGLDEYSQTYLG
-297 LVSKSF
+297 LISKPF

-309 DTNGV
+309 DTGGQ
-314 YVDQVHQMMHIY
+314 YVDQIHQLTHLY
-326 TMTESDERYECNFS
+326 TMTESEERYECNFS

-348 MQRASGKLISI
+348 LQRNSGKLI
-359 IGIAVVVAFAY
+359 AVAGVALLVAFAY
-370 PVGFWG
+370 PVAFWS

-381 ELNKSLLDTEFN
+381 ELNKAILDSEYA
-393 EVHSVKTTREATI
+393 EVHSIKTTREATI
-406 NLKTIEKNAVNKLVE
+406 NLKTVEKNAVTKLVE
-421 AEQSELDRQMNTLT
+421 AEQTELDRQMNTLA
-435 KIHDVKV
+435 KIHEVKV
-442 NYPMKAKLITE
+442 NYPMKAKLTTE
-453 FAGDL
+453 FAADL
-458 NKYGVK
+458 NKYKVK
-464 LQKLTYNE
+464 LQKLTYH
-472 KEAFK
+472 EAEGFK
-477 GFTFHMVSQR
+477 GFTFYMISQR
-487 DKQITRLL
+487 DKDITLLL
-495 EYLTKKKTSRFH
+495 EYLTSKKTSRFH
-507 FILEEITFDEEKQR
+507 FILEEIQYDEEKKH